1 LQFGCRHLGQLS
13 ELIIVDLVVGS
24 YRIVVPDEPEQTM
37 GPEIFDRIERA
48 CCYITVFVG
57 GELVSEGTG
66 FAFTETG
73 EVLTAAHV
81 VTGHWPI
88 RHKDYN
94 DPEQVIY
101 CKFPGLPL
109 AAYGVVFCSVELRVP
124 SFSGPVQIDL
134 ASLVPKKPF
143 PSAVPYLPARV
154 LTPRLGQRVWMAGF
168 SEELELPFNV
178 DRILERD
185 FPGAK
190 EFRDAM
196 RTGYMA
202 DMTGPLVKSGMV
214 GNVVRMFAEN
224 SQQGEKIECE
234 VIYVDNSMHSG
245 ASGGP
250 VLNEDGDVIGVVS
263 QRAVTRVDVGD
274 DKVNVPSGCTVA
286 ISLAPLN
293 YILEK
298 LRRQATRG

>member
-1 LQFGCRHLGQLS
+1 
-13 ELIIVDLVVGS
+13 
-24 YRIVVPDEPEQTM
+24 M
-37 GPEIFDRIERA
+37 KPEIFDRVELA

-57 GELVSEGTG
+57 DELLSEGTG

-81 VTGHWPI
+81 VTGRWPI
-88 RHKDYN
+88 RHEDHE

-101 CKFPGLPL
+101 CKFPNLPL
-109 AAYGVVFCSVELRVP
+109 AEYRVVFCSVELRVP

-134 ASLVPKKPF
+134 ALLVPKKPF
-143 PSAVPYLPARV
+143 PSSIPYLPARV
-154 LTPRLGQRVWMAGF
+154 VTPRLGQRVLMAGF
-168 SEELELPFNV
+168 SEEVELPFNV

-190 EFRDAM
+190 EFREAM

-214 GNVVRMFAEN
+214 GNVVRVFAEN
-224 SQQGEKIECE
+224 SQQGERIECD
-234 VIYVDNSMHSG
+234 VMYIDNSMHSG

-250 VLNEDGDVIGVVS
+250 VLNEDGDAIGVVS

-274 DKVNVPSGCTVA
+274 EKVNVPSGCTVA
-286 ISLAPLN
+286 LSLAPLN
-293 YILEK
+293 YISEK
-298 LRRQATRG
+298 LSRQVPKG